1 MKKMVC
7 DKCGEMEDAEYGGT
21 GIYRLHVTGNVLT
34 WAGTENPVQDFDG
47 YIDLC
52 DDCYSEL
59 VEGLREE
66 ED

>member
-7 DKCGEMEDAEYGGT
+7 DRCGEMEGGGYGEV
-21 GIYRLHVTGNVLT
+21 GIYRIHVIGNVFS
-34 WAGTENPVQDFDG
+34 WAGTETPVNDFDG

-52 DDCYSEL
+52 DNCYSEL
-59 VEGLREE
+59 VEGVREE